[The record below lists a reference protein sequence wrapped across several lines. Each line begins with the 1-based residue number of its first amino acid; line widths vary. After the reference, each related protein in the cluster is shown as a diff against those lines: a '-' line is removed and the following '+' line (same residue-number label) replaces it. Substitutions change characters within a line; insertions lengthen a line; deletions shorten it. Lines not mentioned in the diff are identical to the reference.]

1 MFIELAAYLY
11 RMFILEICLS
21 NWELKNKGILNRRQW
36 FLWTAPSGFAFEARL
51 LSCFQGNGVRDQS
64 FSAFEDKFRIVT
76 LESQPRQSVN
86 HMIAPFRGSD

>member
-1 MFIELAAYLY
+1 MC
-11 RMFILEICLS
+11 ILEICLS
-21 NWELKNKGILNRRQW
+21 NWELKTKGILNRRQG

-76 LESQPRQSVN
+76 SLFGISTTAISESYDCT
-86 HMIAPFRGSD
+86 F